1 MRFYFDFLSH
11 NEEIRDCEGVELVD
25 WLAAHRHAVQIVKQT
40 VPFLPKDSDWRGWRI
55 QVRDE
60 CRRHVLSVLFAST
73 GELLLTHVLL
83 AGFVGAVAGDSTGYM
98 IGRAGGRPLL
108 IKFGPKIGLNAER
121 FERVEHLFERK
132 GVWVVLTARFVV
144 LLRQLNG
151 VLAGSM
157 RMHFPRFLMANAAG
171 AALWVIVWVFIGYTF
186 GHEIA

>member
-1 MRFYFDFLSH
+1 LENAVPLIHEGLQEMRPYVAAYGVWALFVVLYLESLGAPLPGESALVASAFL
-11 NEEIRDCEGVELVD
+11 
-25 WLAAHRHAVQIVKQT
+25 
-40 VPFLPKDSDWRGWRI
+40 
-55 QVRDE
+55 
-60 CRRHVLSVLFAST
+60 AST

-108 IKFGPKIGLNAER
+108 IKFGPKIGLNAAR
-121 FERVEHLFERK
+121 FERVERLFQRK

-151 VLAGSM
+151 LVAGSM

>member
-1 MRFYFDFLSH
+1 VQLIHDGLQEMRPYVTAYGVWALFVVLYLESLGAPLPGESALVASAFL
-11 NEEIRDCEGVELVD
+11 
-25 WLAAHRHAVQIVKQT
+25 
-40 VPFLPKDSDWRGWRI
+40 
-55 QVRDE
+55 
-60 CRRHVLSVLFAST
+60 AST

-121 FERVEHLFERK
+121 FERVERLFQLK

-151 VLAGSM
+151 LVAGSM

>member
-1 MRFYFDFLSH
+1 MRPYVTAYGAWALFVVLYLESFGAPLPGESALVASAFL
-11 NEEIRDCEGVELVD
+11 
-25 WLAAHRHAVQIVKQT
+25 
-40 VPFLPKDSDWRGWRI
+40 
-55 QVRDE
+55 
-60 CRRHVLSVLFAST
+60 AST

-108 IKFGPKIGLNAER
+108 IKFGPKIGLDAER
-121 FERVEHLFERK
+121 FERVERLFQRK
-132 GVWVVLTARFVV
+132 GVWVVLAARSVV

-151 VLAGSM
+151 LVAGSM

>member
-1 MRFYFDFLSH
+1 MRPYAAAYGVWALFVVLYLESLGAPLPGESALVASAFL
-11 NEEIRDCEGVELVD
+11 
-25 WLAAHRHAVQIVKQT
+25 
-40 VPFLPKDSDWRGWRI
+40 
-55 QVRDE
+55 
-60 CRRHVLSVLFAST
+60 AST

-98 IGRAGGRPLL
+98 IGHAGGRPLL
-108 IKFGPKIGLNAER
+108 IKFGPKIGLNAAR
-121 FERVEHLFERK
+121 FERVERLFQRK

-151 VLAGSM
+151 LVAGSM

>member
-1 MRFYFDFLSH
+1 MQLIHEGLQEMRPYVAAYGVWALFVVLYLESLGAPLPGESALVASAFL
-11 NEEIRDCEGVELVD
+11 
-25 WLAAHRHAVQIVKQT
+25 
-40 VPFLPKDSDWRGWRI
+40 
-55 QVRDE
+55 
-60 CRRHVLSVLFAST
+60 AST

-108 IKFGPKIGLNAER
+108 IKFGPKIGLNAAR
-121 FERVEHLFERK
+121 FERVERLFQRK

-151 VLAGSM
+151 LVAGSM

>member
-1 MRFYFDFLSH
+1 MQLIHEGLQEMRPYVAAYGVWALFVVLYLESLGAPLPGESALVASAFL
-11 NEEIRDCEGVELVD
+11 
-25 WLAAHRHAVQIVKQT
+25 
-40 VPFLPKDSDWRGWRI
+40 
-55 QVRDE
+55 
-60 CRRHVLSVLFAST
+60 AST

-108 IKFGPKIGLNAER
+108 KRFGPKIGLNAAR
-121 FERVEHLFERK
+121 FERVERLFQRK

-151 VLAGSM
+151 LVAGSM